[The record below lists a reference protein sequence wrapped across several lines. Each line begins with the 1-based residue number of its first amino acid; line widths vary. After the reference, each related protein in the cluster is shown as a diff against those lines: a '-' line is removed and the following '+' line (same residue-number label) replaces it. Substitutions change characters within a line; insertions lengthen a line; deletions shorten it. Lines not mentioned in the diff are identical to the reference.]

1 MAITSVQI
9 EDELKE
15 SYLDYSMSVIVS
27 RALPNVHDGFKPVHR
42 RILYSMYESGFTH
55 DKPFKKC
62 ARIVGSV
69 LGLYHAHGDNSVYDA
84 LVRMAQPWNMS
95 EVLIDSQGNFGSTE
109 DPPAAMRYTEARMN
123 KLSESML
130 EDIGYDVVPFV
141 PNYDE
146 STTEP
151 TVLPA
156 RFPNLLVNGSTG
168 IAVGF
173 ATEIPPHNLS
183 ETINGVCAYIDN
195 NDITLEEMMI
205 HIPGPDLPTGGT
217 IKSTYLKKMYS
228 TGRGS
233 FVMTSVFSVE
243 EIRRMKKAI
252 VITEIPYQVNKKKM
266 IEKIAELIK
275 EKRLEGISDIRDES
289 SREGIRVVIELKPAI
304 LVDALIAKLLA
315 LTPMQVNYSA
325 NMLCLVNNKPEQ
337 LSLLEIIKYFV
348 EFRKDVITK
357 RSQYLLKKAQD
368 RLHILLGLVVAVT
381 NIDDIITIIKNS
393 KTPKDAKEN
402 LMKISWDVS
411 EIEDFLKLIGCDIPT
426 DSKYILTDEQATAIL
441 DLKLNRLT
449 NLETTKLEN
458 EMKEVA
464 KDIKHMKEILENPRK
479 LMQVMKHELQEIKS
493 KFGRVRRTVIE

>member
-130 EDIGYDVVPFV
+130 EDIGYDVVPFF

-156 RFPNLLVNGSTG
+156 RFLPGLFLIN
-168 IAVGF
+168 A
-173 ATEIPPHNLS
+173 LS
-183 ETINGVCAYIDN
+183 
-195 NDITLEEMMI
+195 
-205 HIPGPDLPTGGT
+205 
-217 IKSTYLKKMYS
+217 KS
-228 TGRGS
+228 R
-233 FVMTSVFSVE
+233 
-243 EIRRMKKAI
+243 
-252 VITEIPYQVNKKKM
+252 
-266 IEKIAELIK
+266 
-275 EKRLEGISDIRDES
+275 
-289 SREGIRVVIELKPAI
+289 IRVRSAKPNQAKM
-304 LVDALIAKLLA
+304 LIR
-315 LTPMQVNYSA
+315 S
-325 NMLCLVNNKPEQ
+325 LC
-337 LSLLEIIKYFV
+337 
-348 EFRKDVITK
+348 
-357 RSQYLLKKAQD
+357 
-368 RLHILLGLVVAVT
+368 VV
-381 NIDDIITIIKNS
+381 
-393 KTPKDAKEN
+393 
-402 LMKISWDVS
+402 
-411 EIEDFLKLIGCDIPT
+411 
-426 DSKYILTDEQATAIL
+426 
-441 DLKLNRLT
+441 
-449 NLETTKLEN
+449 
-458 EMKEVA
+458 
-464 KDIKHMKEILENPRK
+464 
-479 LMQVMKHELQEIKS
+479 
-493 KFGRVRRTVIE
+493 